1 MTENFATD
9 SRFPALNRLNFS
21 GLCCEELEV
30 LLLEATGNGLKSSA
44 ATSLLHKHAFFELHI
59 ALKGGILY
67 EFEDKTVTVK
77 ENEFLIVCPEIKHRI
92 CSAEKEFS
100 RISLSFNL
108 TENSPLY
115 ENLMKMGHFYSKL
128 SPLASSSIDF
138 ILDEAVRNNEYSKKI
153 CVNRLYEILCILLG
167 GNKPPSEV
175 KRSAPNNHIEMAKK
189 YIDDNPQHFFNCED
203 VSEYCNLST
212 KQLGRIFNSHENV
225 SLLQYIHRQKINQAK
240 KMLEQS
246 DAPISEISSSLGF
259 NNEIYFNSFFK
270 RLTGTTPG
278 KFKKGLNKLN
288 IQEEQK
294 YEGL

>member
-1 MTENFATD
+1 MRESFMTD
-9 SRFPALNRLNFS
+9 SRFSALNRLNFS
-21 GLCCEELEV
+21 GMRCEELEV
-30 LLLEATGNGLKSSA
+30 LLFEATGNGLKGSA

-59 ALKGGILY
+59 AIKGSILY

-77 ENEFLIVCPEIKHRI
+77 ENEFLIVSPEIKHRI

-100 RISLSFNL
+100 RLSLSFNL
-108 TENSPLY
+108 KENSPLC
-115 ENLMKMGHFYSKL
+115 ENLMKLGHFYSKL
-128 SPLASSSIDF
+128 PPTVSSSIDF
-138 ILDEAVRNNEYSKKI
+138 ILDEAVRNNEYTKKI

-167 GNKPPSEV
+167 GNKPSAEI

-203 VSEYCNLST
+203 ISEYCNLST
-212 KQLGRIFNSHENV
+212 KQLNRIFKLYENI

-240 KMLEQS
+240 RAIEES
-246 DAPISEISSSLGF
+246 RTPISEIAASLGF

-278 KFKKGLNKLN
+278 KFKKELNKLN
-288 IQEEQK
+288 I
-294 YEGL
+294 